1 MDDLA
6 GDDVTEPTLLIM
18 LYTSVEARSSI
29 SKVQVRK
36 IAYLVLNI
44 SDSLLIHLQPTKLT
58 GIPQLRF
65 WTLLLETFNPHLT
78 GAPTSPPGTTVAGE
92 EFL

>member
-1 MDDLA
+1 MEIRSAGKWKSSPPTAAATDDGPTKDADMDDLA
-6 GDDVTEPTLLIM
+6 GDDVSEPTLLIM

-44 SDSLLIHLQPTKLT
+44 SDSY
-58 GIPQLRF
+58 
-65 WTLLLETFNPHLT
+65 
-78 GAPTSPPGTTVAGE
+78 
-92 EFL
+92 